1 MVKKPVG
8 SQHSFSNLDGAR
20 ASTDSADRLSISS
33 ERPEEVE
40 PVETDEEEGTVF
52 SRAAH
57 SEHLATRNR
66 REHPEFVFPEWCYSV
81 LEEGRKEEE
90 KEEKEEESDT
100 TDPTDP
106 LPTLGSSRNSADP
119 EVTTEPTDE
128 DRCLRPLQRARER
141 RAARLQQESD
151 AHAVTNFDPQDS
163 SSERSSASCNL
174 EQDRPQL
181 QCCGC
186 NKILS
191 DSDLSSV
198 DDLHQTLKRAG
209 PSGLALA
216 ETEDVHV
223 CAACRNHWSL

>member
-1 MVKKPVG
+1 MGPPAPQVSSTRLIKVVKKPVG

-20 ASTDSADRLSISS
+20 ASIDSADRLSISS

-40 PVETDEEEGTVF
+40 ADEEFEKIWDGLT
-52 SRAAH
+52 AKW
-57 SEHLATRNR
+57 T
-66 REHPEFVFPEWCYSV
+66 
-81 LEEGRKEEE
+81 KELDEKIK
-90 KEEKEEESDT
+90 KEEKEEENVT

-106 LPTLGSSRNSADP
+106 MPTLGSSRNSADP

-141 RAARLQQESD
+141 RAARLHKESD
-151 AHAVTNFDPQDS
+151 AHAVTNFDPHDS
-163 SSERSSASCNL
+163 AAERSSASCNL

-198 DDLHQTLKRAG
+198 DDRYQTLKRAG
-209 PSGLALA
+209 PSGLVSA
-216 ETEDVHV
+216 ESEDAHA
-223 CAACRNHWSL
+223 CAACRN